1 MVVRKLGVGNAQ
13 GRCVTGR
20 EVVHAC
26 DNLAA
31 YDCAGNDVDLLVSQ
45 GPSRRQ
51 GTLKLG
57 RDGKGTLSKDV
68 GLRNQRGM
76 VLLSWR

>member
-1 MVVRKLGVGNAQ
+1 M
-13 GRCVTGR
+13 GR

-31 YDCAGNDVDLLVSQ
+31 YDGAGNGIDLLVSQ

-51 GTLKLG
+51 GTLTLG

-76 VLLSWR
+76 VPLSWG